1 MNGKG
6 RMKENGE
13 EKKEVNYIGK
23 VRTQIQSN
31 IYVHACIH
39 NESVHRLQIVVRVP

>member
-6 RMKENGE
+6 KMKGNGE
-13 EKKEVNYIGK
+13 KKKEGNYLGK

-31 IYVHACIH
+31 IYVHA
-39 NESVHRLQIVVRVP
+39 